1 MGYKSTTIPES
12 RDPEDYTYQERR
24 AEILQ
29 AALEMGHPD
38 KISRTRFAE
47 RYDVAPSTI
56 TRDIDAIR
64 EEIHE
69 DLSVD
74 ADSVSAIVYRKAI
87 NAKVDEGD
95 WEAAVSILESWNQW
109 LYDRGIQDKEADK
122 LEMDLDA
129 SIEKDERKALVG
141 VDLSQFA
148 GVDPD
153 RMVGFDLE
161 EDFDGEVE
169 GMDADAADIPLTE
182 NGHNENGEGDDA

>member
-1 MGYKSTTIPES
+1 MGYKDTTIPES
-12 RDPEDYTYQERR
+12 REPEDYTYQERR

-87 NAKVDEGD
+87 RAKVDEGD
-95 WEAAVSILESWNQW
+95 WEAAVRILESWNQW

-129 SIEKDERKALVG
+129 SIEKDERKALIG
-141 VDLSQFA
+141 VDLTQFA
-148 GVDPD
+148 GVNPD
-153 RMVGFDLE
+153 RMVGLDLDE
-161 EDFDGEVE
+161 ELESEEIEQLGE
-169 GMDADAADIPLTE
+169 AADIPLTE
-182 NGHNENGEGDDA
+182 NGHENGEGDDA

>member
-1 MGYKSTTIPES
+1 MGYKDTPIPES

-24 AEILQ
+24 AEILH
-29 AALEMGHPD
+29 AALKMGHPD

-87 NAKVDEGD
+87 RAKVDEGD
-95 WEAAVSILESWNQW
+95 WEGAVRILESWNEW
-109 LYDRGIQDKEADK
+109 LFDRGIQDKEADK
-122 LEMDLDA
+122 LDVDLDA
-129 SIEKDERKALVG
+129 SVEKDERKALVG
-141 VDLSQFA
+141 VDLRQFA
-148 GVDPD
+148 GVNPD
-153 RMVGFDLE
+153 QMVGLDLGDE
-161 EDFDGEVE
+161 FADEEVE
-169 GMDADAADIPLTE
+169 QLEDAADIPLT
-182 NGHNENGEGDDA
+182 NGQGEDEDE